1 MKNKFI
7 KSTIILVIGGL
18 ITKILGMVIKITLTR
33 TIKTEGI
40 SLYMLALPTFNLFI
54 TLCSLGVPTAI
65 TKLVSERK
73 RKSKKIVLP
82 IIPIILIYNLFLI
95 AILFVIAKVL
105 SNNLLHNH
113 NTYFPIIAIGATL
126 PFICIS
132 SVIKGY
138 FFGKEKVFPN
148 TLSNIVE
155 QLIRLLLTITI
166 VAKMMEFGLVTAVTS
181 VVLINIIS
189 EFSSIIVLILFLPKE
204 KINREDFKIDNSI
217 IKEIMGISL
226 PTTGSRLIGS
236 ITYFFEPIILTN
248 VLKYVGYSTEY
259 ITLEYGIISGYVYPL
274 LLLPSFFTMAISSA
288 ILPVVSNSY
297 SHRNYNYT
305 KLKIR
310 QALFFSLLIGIPV
323 TLIFIFLP
331 EIPLKLV
338 YNTNL
343 GLKYIP
349 YVAPFFILHYIQ
361 APLTS
366 SLNGMGYSKEAMKG
380 TIYGGIVKIISLIVF
395 SLFKIGLWSLIIS
408 SILNIMTVTIH
419 HIYFVKKY
427 LKE

>member
-18 ITKILGMVIKITLTR
+18 ITKILGMVIKIALTR

-105 SNNLLHNH
+105 SNNLLQNH

-148 TLSNIVE
+148 TLSNIIE

-226 PTTGSRLIGS
+226 PTTCSRLIGS

>member
-18 ITKILGMVIKITLTR
+18 ITKILGMVIKIALTR

-40 SLYMLALPTFNLFI
+40 SLYMLVLPTFNLFI

-305 KLKIR
+305 KLKSS

>member
-18 ITKILGMVIKITLTR
+18 ITKILGMVIKIALTR

-40 SLYMLALPTFNLFI
+40 SLYMLVLPTFNLFI

-82 IIPIILIYNLFLI
+82 IVPIILIYNLFLI

-105 SNNLLHNH
+105 SNNLLQNH
-113 NTYFPIIAIGATL
+113 NTYFPIIAIGTTL

-166 VAKMMEFGLVTAVTS
+166 VAKMMKFGLVTAVTS